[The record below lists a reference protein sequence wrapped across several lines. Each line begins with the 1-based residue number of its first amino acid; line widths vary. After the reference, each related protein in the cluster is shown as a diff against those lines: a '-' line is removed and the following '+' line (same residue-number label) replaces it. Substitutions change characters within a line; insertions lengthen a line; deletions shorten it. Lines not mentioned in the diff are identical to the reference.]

1 MPRVSRRR
9 FLEAAGIAGALPLAG
24 CSAETDDDPVPS
36 PTGTATAT
44 ATATSTPTAT
54 ATPRPPIDETIGF
67 GAMLA
72 RTPTHPEM
80 PDASYVWARYVDAG
94 GLLASVDDDN
104 VGQRLREG
112 WLGSGPPK
120 YTDSDA
126 FELVHVQPGALSNV
140 TFGRGAFDPGTVVE
154 GMVADGWQRR
164 GGGDEFTRLGYGGYT
179 AAIGDSHWIVVSAD
193 DADLVGGL
201 TAAVD
206 ADPLVDH
213 LDGVDR
219 TAASRASEERGNYLV
234 VQRSVPGD
242 YAAGIA
248 LDYAPYRY
256 PVGVLHYAD
265 GRESPSWQRV
275 EHRFRT
281 QIAGELRAA
290 DFGEEFG

>member
-9 FLEAAGIAGALPLAG
+9 FLGLAGALSLAG
-24 CSAETDDDPVPS
+24 CSADGEDATPTVTRTETPTPT
-36 PTGTATAT
+36 PTGTA
-44 ATATSTPTAT
+44 TPTAT
-54 ATPRPPIDETIGF
+54 ATPRASLDESLGF
-67 GAMLA
+67 AAMLA

-80 PDASYVWARYVDAG
+80 PEAAYVWARYVDAG
-94 GLLASVDDDN
+94 GLLASVDDDT
-104 VGQRLREG
+104 VGQRLRGG

-126 FELVHVQPGALSNV
+126 FELVHVQSGALPNV
-140 TFGRGAFDPGTVVE
+140 TLGRGAFDHETVVE
-154 GMVADGWQRR
+154 GMVADGWTRR
-164 GGGDEFTRLGYGGYT
+164 GGGEAFTRLGQGGYT
-179 AAIGDSHWIVVSAD
+179 AAVGDRLWVVTSTAD
-193 DADLVGGL
+193 AELVGGL
-201 TAAVD
+201 TDAID

-213 LDGVDR
+213 LAPVDR
-219 TAASRASEERGNYLV
+219 AAASRASEERGNYLV

-275 EHRFRT
+275 ERRFQT
-281 QIAGELRAA
+281 QVAGELRAV
-290 DFGEEFG
+290 DFGDDFG